1 LRKVERTRGVVQ
13 MGGGVVGVE
22 RRRVRG
28 RVRGRVR
35 VRERVGRRYD
45 RTLVSMMQVNMR
57 VIR

>member
-1 LRKVERTRGVVQ
+1 